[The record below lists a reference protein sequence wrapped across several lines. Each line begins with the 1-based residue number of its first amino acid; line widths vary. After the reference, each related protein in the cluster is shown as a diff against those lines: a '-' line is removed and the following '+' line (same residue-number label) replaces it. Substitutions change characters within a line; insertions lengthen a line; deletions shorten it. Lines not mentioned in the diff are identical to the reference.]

1 MCGQGWLIL
10 IFHATV
16 HNCQLREHQSRTIE
30 VRIDD
35 ILTKN
40 HHFSPSHCI
49 TAAFSAVFS
58 GAADSL
64 CTRARHLVH
73 FYHLVSESY
82 AHLEVSA
89 IQLQTHASNLWWT
102 KEKGKIWENRQKQN
116 LCDSNFNFN
125 HITMH
130 CVVKQLYFQ
139 VQLSADDKFHE
150 PKFTCFGSCWNLS
163 HWHVCRFVNGSLS
176 SNHTLRE
183 WNQFNSFKVSLVPIT
198 YNVITVT
205 SISNLIGIIKHELEK

>member
-89 IQLQTHASNLWWT
+89 IQLQTHASNL
-102 KEKGKIWENRQKQN
+102 
-116 LCDSNFNFN
+116 
-125 HITMH
+125 
-130 CVVKQLYFQ
+130 
-139 VQLSADDKFHE
+139 
-150 PKFTCFGSCWNLS
+150 
-163 HWHVCRFVNGSLS
+163 
-176 SNHTLRE
+176 
-183 WNQFNSFKVSLVPIT
+183 
-198 YNVITVT
+198 
-205 SISNLIGIIKHELEK
+205 